1 MEVMPGYSKGT
12 ARVSRLTL
20 APGSPSELLL
30 HLASSPYPLG
40 GAKG

>member
-1 MEVMPGYSKGT
+1 MEVMPGYTKGT
-12 ARVSRLTL
+12 ARVLRLTL
-20 APGSPSELLL
+20 TPGSRSKLLL